1 MAVVILM
8 ISLTITRNTKNKKH
22 SDNADLE
29 AYDQEAQGRFLSVKG
44 SPIDY
49 FSRFSIRRKS
59 FNFMCFTL
67 LVE

>member
-29 AYDQEAQGRFLSVKG
+29 AYDQEAQGRFLSVQG
-44 SPIDY
+44 SPIVIDTY
-49 FSRFSIRRKS
+49 LISHVYILTSDVFD
-59 FNFMCFTL
+59 TQ
-67 LVE
+67 